1 MPLDIAALRGS
12 TEPVRIFAYGLLM
25 WDEDLPR
32 AETETALLR
41 GYHRSFCLYS
51 YDYRGTRTQPGLTLG
66 LDHGGACRGIA
77 MRLSPAGLGA
87 AIDRLWAPEMTRPGF
102 TTCGCC
108 RCGPPMARARPSPS
122 RCAAAI
128 RIMPAGCRLT
138 RVRGSS
144 PMPPAGGAPAA
155 PISPIP
161 CVTSPCSVSPT
172 RRCKAHRKGRS
183 ALRGGGLAVIATK
196 VVHRREGLPSP
207 STAYGPGT
215 SWTGVRTHGGHSLGI
230 VGLRGRGTVP
240 WSEKSIMSQRREFV
254 MLFGQARA
262 SITLRRPK
270 SDSGSAEPGRPHT

>member
-1 MPLDIAALRGS
+1 MTSAGRRQRSQGYGNQMLDPTSEFAPADPMPPDIAALRDS
-12 TEPVRIFAYGLLM
+12 TEPVWVFAYGSLM
-25 WDEDLPR
+25 WDPDVPR

-87 AIDRLWAPEMTRPGF
+87 AIDRSWAPEMTRPGF

-144 PMPPAGGAPAA
+144 PMPPAGGRL
-155 PISPIP
+155 
-161 CVTSPCSVSPT
+161 
-172 RRCKAHRKGRS
+172 RRLS
-183 ALRGGGLAVIATK
+183 
-196 VVHRREGLPSP
+196 RR
-207 STAYGPGT
+207 Y
-215 SWTGVRTHGGHSLGI
+215 
-230 VGLRGRGTVP
+230 
-240 WSEKSIMSQRREFV
+240 
-254 MLFGQARA
+254 RA
-262 SITLRRPK
+262 SPRRARYRLRAVARLIAK
-270 SDSGSAEPGRPHT
+270 VEALSAAAG